1 MKTLIAVCL
10 MLLVLPTMMT
20 CDSDENNSDCP
31 GPVIEAVFP
40 FVASANDPVLIKGT
54 GFNSE
59 NITVRL
65 GFLATTIIERNSNYI
80 STKVPSGLL
89 GLVELSVTNGI
100 GCIGTKTFEV
110 TSQAQSGIPGSP
122 PVYFIPPGGFSF
134 PVNLPSV
141 EYVILKNFYDE
152 SHELE
157 IFPFR
162 EVSTFEGEERWG
174 AEVNPINGTMDLKK
188 NEVII
193 NIQRSGKPD
202 DILVGG
208 FHTMTISVDGVDIF
222 DNFFIA
228 FSTITGTQ
236 YLFNR

>member
-1 MKTLIAVCL
+1 MV
-10 MLLVLPTMMT
+10 T
-20 CDSDENNSDCP
+20 CDSDGQNSGCP
-31 GPVIEAVFP
+31 ELLIEGTFP

-59 NITVRL
+59 NITVRF
-65 GFLATTIIERNSNYI
+65 GSLAATIIERNNNYI
-80 STKVPSGLL
+80 STKVPSDLL

-100 GCIGTKTFEV
+100 GCIGIKTFEV
-110 TSQAQSGIPGSP
+110 SSQAQSGIPGSP

-134 PVNLPSV
+134 PINLPSV
-141 EYVILKNFYDE
+141 EYAILRNFYDE

-162 EVSTFEGEERWG
+162 EVSDFGGEERWG
-174 AEVNPINGTMDLKK
+174 AEINPISGTMDLKK

-208 FHTMTISVDGVDIF
+208 FHTMTILVDGVDVV

>member
-1 MKTLIAVCL
+1 
-10 MLLVLPTMMT
+10 MLLVLPTMVT
-20 CDSDENNSDCP
+20 CDSDGENSHCP
-31 GPVIEAVFP
+31 ELIIEATFP
-40 FVASANDPVLIKGT
+40 FAASANDPVLIKGT

-59 NITVRL
+59 NITLRF
-65 GFLATTIIERNSNYI
+65 GSLATTIIERNNNYI
-80 STKVPSGLL
+80 SSKVPSALL

-100 GCIGTKTFEV
+100 GCIGAKTFEV
-110 TSQAQSGIPGSP
+110 SSQAQTGIPGSP

-134 PVNLPSV
+134 PINLPSV
-141 EYVILKNFYDE
+141 EFATLKNFYDE
-152 SHELE
+152 SHEIK

-162 EVSTFEGEERWG
+162 EVSTFEGDEKWG
-174 AEVNPINGTMDLKK
+174 DQINPVSGTMDLKK

-193 NIQRSGKPD
+193 DIQRSGKPD

-208 FHTMTISVDGVDIF
+208 FHTMTISVDGVDIV

-236 YLFNR
+236 YLFKR